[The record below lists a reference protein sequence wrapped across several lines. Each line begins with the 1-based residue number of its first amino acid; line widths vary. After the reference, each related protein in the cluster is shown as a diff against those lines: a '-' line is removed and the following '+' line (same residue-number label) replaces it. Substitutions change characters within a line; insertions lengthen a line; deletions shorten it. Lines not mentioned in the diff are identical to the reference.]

1 MEFDN
6 DNTPSIPHEQI
17 RAIAAAIDR
26 LIAWQ
31 HLQAELREQRKY
43 SRRQNREAA

>member
-1 MEFDN
+1 MEYEN
-6 DNTPSIPHEQI
+6 DNTASIPHEQI

-31 HLQAELREQRKY
+31 LREAERKEHLKF
-43 SRRQNREAA
+43 SRRQNCEAA